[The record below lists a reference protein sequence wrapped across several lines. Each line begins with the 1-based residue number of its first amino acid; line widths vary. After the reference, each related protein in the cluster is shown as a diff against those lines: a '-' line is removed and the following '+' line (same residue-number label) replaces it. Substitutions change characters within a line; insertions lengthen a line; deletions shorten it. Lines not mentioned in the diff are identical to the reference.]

1 MELVPAH
8 LCAGNCITP
17 TNLEL
22 HMALKTEAITVES
35 FETGESESMAS
46 LPNCTG
52 CPSGCGIFPEE
63 QYVNG

>member
-1 MELVPAH
+1 
-8 LCAGNCITP
+8 
-17 TNLEL
+17 
-22 HMALKTEAITVES
+22 MALNTENIAVES
-35 FETGESESMAS
+35 FETGESDSAAA